1 MSEYKSDLSKSSQTR
16 RSEAVII
23 STVMSG
29 HSKWSTI
36 KRQKG
41 AADVKRGQ
49 TFTKITSAITIAA
62 REGGGADPSSN
73 FKLRLAIDQAK
84 AANMPKENI
93 ERAIDRGIGKGADS
107 ALETIIY
114 EGYAPGKVALIVEA
128 ASDNKNRTTPMIR
141 GTIEKAG
148 GTFASP
154 GAVLWMFADSGLI
167 TVEKNAKSFDEVFES
182 AVDVGAED
190 VEDAGEFVEV
200 FTKPNEVEQVKGA
213 LLNKGFL
220 IKSAEIFKK
229 PTTLVRVENVDIA
242 KKVLALIEKLE
253 ELDEVQ
259 KVYANFDIDDEI
271 LAQVQS

>member
-1 MSEYKSDLSKSSQTR
+1 
-16 RSEAVII
+16 
-23 STVMSG
+23 
-29 HSKWSTI
+29 
-36 KRQKG
+36 
-41 AADVKRGQ
+41 
-49 TFTKITSAITIAA
+49 
-62 REGGGADPSSN
+62 
-73 FKLRLAIDQAK
+73 
-84 AANMPKENI
+84 
-93 ERAIDRGIGKGADS
+93 
-107 ALETIIY
+107 
-114 EGYAPGKVALIVEA
+114 
-128 ASDNKNRTTPMIR
+128 MIR